1 METIAKIITNKI
13 LINLL
18 LSVFW
23 IVLLIEKYDK
33 VLVGDKKSIV
43 FSLLYCLMLMFTS
56 YGLIKA
62 VRDSRREKK
71 Q

>member
-23 IVLLIEKYDK
+23 IVLLSEKYEK
-33 VLVGDKKSIV
+33 VLAGDKKSIM
-43 FSLLYCLMLMFTS
+43 FSLLYCLMLIITS
-56 YGLIKA
+56 YSLIKA
-62 VRDSRREKK
+62 AREYKRKK
-71 Q
+71 E

>member
-18 LSVFW
+18 LSAFW
-23 IVLLIEKYDK
+23 IVLLSEKYEK
-33 VLVGDKKSIV
+33 VLVGDKKSIM

>member
-1 METIAKIITNKI
+1 METIAKLITNKI
-13 LINLL
+13 LINFL
-18 LSVFW
+18 LSAFW
-23 IVLLIEKYDK
+23 IVLLSEKYEK
-33 VLVGDKKSIV
+33 VLIGDKKSIM